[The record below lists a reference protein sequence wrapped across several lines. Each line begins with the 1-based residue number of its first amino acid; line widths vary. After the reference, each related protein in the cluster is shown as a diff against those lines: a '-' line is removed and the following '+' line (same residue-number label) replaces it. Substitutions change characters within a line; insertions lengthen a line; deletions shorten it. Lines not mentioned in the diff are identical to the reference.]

1 MGTLM
6 APGRGTP
13 VPAVVAKDDNHPVVI
28 KCGRGVERN
37 AMELVQTFV
46 DGFDEVLGGGIP
58 KGSVVLLC
66 GSPGTMKTSLAFSI
80 AYNNVKNNGS
90 KSLYISLEESIDDLK
105 TDMEGMGMV
114 GLDKMDLH
122 ILDVGKIRLEHKE
135 EESTKNWIDVLM
147 KYIEHRVGV
156 NKFDIVVI
164 DSLAALYALTKFSN
178 ARSEL
183 FHFFGFLKAL
193 GATVLLVSE
202 MPIGQ
207 SKLAPYDED
216 FLADGIIFLKQY
228 EIGETDVQLRIRCI
242 KLRRRKHKHGYF
254 ALIHENNRFAI
265 TNVISE

>member
-1 MGTLM
+1 ME
-6 APGRGTP
+6 
-13 VPAVVAKDDNHPVVI
+13 KS
-28 KCGRGVERN
+28 

-46 DGFDEVLGGGIP
+46 GGFDEVLGGGIP
-58 KGSVVLLC
+58 KGSIVLVC

-80 AYNNVKNNGS
+80 AYNNIKNNGS
-90 KSLYISLEESIDDLK
+90 KGLYISLEESTDDLK
-105 TDMEGMGMV
+105 TDMENMGLA

-135 EESTKNWIDVLM
+135 EEMTKNWLEVLM

-178 ARSEL
+178 PRREL
-183 FHFFGFLKAL
+183 FHFFGFLKGL
-193 GATVLLVSE
+193 GATVLLISE
-202 MPIGQ
+202 IPSGQ
-207 SKLAPYDED
+207 SKLATYDED

-228 EIGETDVQLRIRCI
+228 EMGETDVQLRIRCI

-254 ALIHENNRFAI
+254 ALIYENDKFAV